1 MVLRERESRSPPVF
15 IFEPLFL
22 SNDKKRGFFVFN
34 GLVFLNCLITGKRF
48 LFDRNLLNLG
58 NGNRLNLPNNKI

>member
-22 SNDKKRGFFVFN
+22 SNDKKRGFFVFKGF
-34 GLVFLNCLITGKRF
+34 GLKEGRMFF
-48 LFDRNLLNLG
+48 LFVGGVVKKKDKRNS
-58 NGNRLNLPNNKI
+58 NKSK

>member
-22 SNDKKRGFFVFN
+22 SFDKKRGFFVFK
-34 GLVFLNCLITGKRF
+34 GFGFFEIFIELRDYRKEIFVWEEFIKFG
-48 LFDRNLLNLG
+48 
-58 NGNRLNLPNNKI
+58 

>member
-22 SNDKKRGFFVFN
+22 SNDRKRGFCVFS
-34 GLVFLNCLITGKRF
+34 GFIFKSILDLEMRF
-48 LFDRNLLNLG
+48 FG
-58 NGNRLNLPNNKI
+58 EKIDLKLSKILTL

>member
-22 SNDKKRGFFVFN
+22 SNDKKRGFFVFK
-34 GLVFLNCLITGKRF
+34 GFGFFEIFIELRDYRKEIFV
-48 LFDRNLLNLG
+48 
-58 NGNRLNLPNNKI
+58 